1 MTGEA
6 TVRERL
12 TALTAEVEALSR
24 GAAGDHRPVELDQ
37 HSAGRLSHQGS
48 LKVRADGAPGGRAW
62 GRRSSAAADYGA
74 PASDI

>member
-24 GAAGDHRPVELDQ
+24 GAAGDRRPVELDQ
-37 HSAGRLSHQGS
+37 HSVGRLSQQDS
-48 LKVRADGAPGGRAW
+48 LALGRFTADDGGRA
-62 GRRSSAAADYGA
+62 A
-74 PASDI
+74 PAAPL